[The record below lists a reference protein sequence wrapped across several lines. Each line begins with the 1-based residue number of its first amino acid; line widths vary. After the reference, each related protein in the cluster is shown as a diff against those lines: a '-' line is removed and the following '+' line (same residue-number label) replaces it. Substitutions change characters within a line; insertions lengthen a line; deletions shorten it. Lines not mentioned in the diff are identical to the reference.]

1 MKIRV
6 EVEVGPT
13 ELREFLGLPDVTGIQ
28 QEALEAVSRK
38 LKRGSPGADPVAVL
52 RGFMPSGLLSMEE
65 LQRLLLKALEAG
77 ESVTVKRSASRA
89 KAKAK
94 TRSKGRKKATSRK

>member
-1 MKIRV
+1 
-6 EVEVGPT
+6 
-13 ELREFLGLPDVTGIQ
+13 
-28 QEALEAVSRK
+28 
-38 LKRGSPGADPVAVL
+38 
-52 RGFMPSGLLSMEE
+52 MPSGLLSMEE
-65 LQRLLLKALEAG
+65 WQRLLLKALEAG

>member
-38 LKRGSPGADPVAVL
+38 LKRGSPGTDPIAVL

-65 LQRLLLKALEAG
+65 WQRLLLKALEAG

-94 TRSKGRKKATSRK
+94 TRSKSRKKATSRK

>member
-38 LKRGSPGADPVAVL
+38 LKRGSPSADPIAVL
-52 RGFMPSGLLSMEE
+52 RSFMPTGLLSLEE
-65 LQRLLLKALEAG
+65 WQRLLLKALEAG

-94 TRSKGRKKATSRK
+94 TRSKSRKKPSSRK